1 MTAAF
6 GRQFFYARIQF
17 KVVFL
22 TRLLYNIINTIGSDN
37 LKKKKIIIPL
47 LVLSLL
53 VPTWYINNFSI
64 KLTEQTIYSEKVDS
78 DIKIAVISD
87 LHGDDN
93 SKTASL
99 IAEQN
104 PDLIFVLGDMYTQY
118 RYEQID
124 TAIRLIEALSKV
136 AETYV
141 ITGEHD
147 TDQSYTDKLNL
158 LENVH
163 LMNYKKD
170 DLSINGTEISIYG
183 IDNVYFSSTFDLH
196 NEFEEPDQDR
206 LNILL
211 SHIPETEDFA
221 DFGVDIVFSGDTHGG
236 MIRLPFVGPLYYN
249 GYVLPKLTYPER
261 MTDKGLFSFDN
272 KQIFVTSGIGNYPVP
287 LRFLNR
293 PEVCMITLKK
303 ETAK

>member
-6 GRQFFYARIQF
+6 GRQFFFAQIQF

-22 TRLLYNIINTIGSDN
+22 TRLLYNIISAIGSDN

-47 LVLSLL
+47 LVISLL

-64 KLTEQTIYSEKVDS
+64 KLTEQTIYSEKVVS

-93 SKTASL
+93 SNTANL

-118 RYEQID
+118 RYEQIN
-124 TAIRLIEALSKV
+124 TAIRLIEALSNV

-141 ITGEHD
+141 VTGEHD
-147 TDQSYTDKLNL
+147 TDQSYTDKLNSL
-158 LENVH
+158 KNVH

-236 MIRLPFVGPLYYN
+236 MIRLPFVGSLYYN

>member
-6 GRQFFYARIQF
+6 GRQFFFAQIQF

-47 LVLSLL
+47 LVISLL

-64 KLTEQTIYSEKVDS
+64 KLTEQTIYSEKVVS

-93 SKTASL
+93 SNTANL

-124 TAIRLIEALSKV
+124 TAIRLIEALSNV

-141 ITGEHD
+141 VTGEHD
-147 TDQSYTDKLNL
+147 TDQSYTDKLNSL
-158 LENVH
+158 KNVH

-236 MIRLPFVGPLYYN
+236 MIRLPFVGSLYYN